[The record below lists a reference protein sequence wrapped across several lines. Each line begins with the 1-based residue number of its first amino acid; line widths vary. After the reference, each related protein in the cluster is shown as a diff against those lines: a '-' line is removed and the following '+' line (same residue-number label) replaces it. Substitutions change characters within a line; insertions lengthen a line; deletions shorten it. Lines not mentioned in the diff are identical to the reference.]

1 MQHRKITFIG
11 AGNMARAIIAG
22 LVAGGYP
29 AKSISVCAPSPKNR
43 DALAADYGI
52 VSSGDNAACARE
64 ADVVV
69 LAVKPQLM
77 ADVCQPLREQVDFS
91 GKLVLSIA
99 AGIQVSRFYQL
110 LGDKLNIVR
119 IMPNTPSLVGKG
131 MSGLYAPEQV
141 SQQDRDYTGDLMT
154 SVGKVCWVG
163 DENGINGVIAAAG
176 SAPAY
181 FFLFMEAMQKEA
193 ERMGFDSQTAR
204 DLVQQAA
211 SGAAALVEANPNT
224 PLGTLREQVTSK
236 GGTTAEA
243 LRVFN
248 ERQLPETVAQ
258 AMQAAV
264 SRAQEMEKLF

>member
-1 MQHRKITFIG
+1 
-11 AGNMARAIIAG
+11 
-22 LVAGGYP
+22 
-29 AKSISVCAPSPKNR
+29 
-43 DALAADYGI
+43 
-52 VSSGDNAACARE
+52 
-64 ADVVV
+64 
-69 LAVKPQLM
+69 
-77 ADVCQPLREQVDFS
+77 
-91 GKLVLSIA
+91 LSIA

-131 MSGLYAPEQV
+131 MSGLYAPAQV
-141 SQQDRDYTGDLMT
+141 SRQDRDYTGDLMA
-154 SVGKVCWVG
+154 SVGKVCWVD

-211 SGAAALVEANPNT
+211 SGAAALVEANPDT

-264 SRAQEMEKLF
+264 ARAQEMEKLF